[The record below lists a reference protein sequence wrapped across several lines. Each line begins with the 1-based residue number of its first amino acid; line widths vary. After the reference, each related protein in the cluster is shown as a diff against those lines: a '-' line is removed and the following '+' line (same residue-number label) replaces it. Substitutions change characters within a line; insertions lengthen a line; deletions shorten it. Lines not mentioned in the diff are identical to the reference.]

1 MKADKQGAATAGRRP
16 RAPWPLAVRSVA
28 LAALS
33 AVVLG
38 VLVWLG
44 IQARYEQL
52 ILADEGAAQRPVAI
66 VFGAGVRPDGRL
78 SPMLRHRMDAA
89 IALYRSGAVRKI
101 LVSGDNSTIYYNE
114 PGRMYDYAVAAGVPA
129 SDVARDFAG
138 RRTYDTCYRAA
149 EIFGVR
155 EAVLVTQRFHLPR
168 ALFTCRSFGIDAVGV
183 AADPYEYRSNGFY
196 RFRDA
201 FATVRAWLD
210 VYVLRPL
217 PILGPA
223 IDIGL
228 N

>member
-1 MKADKQGAATAGRRP
+1 MKADKHEAAQGARRP
-16 RAPWPLAVRSVA
+16 AAIRVAVRSVA
-28 LAALS
+28 LAVLA

-38 VLVWLG
+38 VLVWVG
-44 IQARYEQL
+44 IQARYERL
-52 ILADEGAAQRPVAI
+52 ILADEDASPRPVAI

-101 LVSGDNSTIYYNE
+101 LVSGDNSTVHYNE
-114 PGRMYDYAVAAGVPA
+114 PGRMFDYAVAAGVPA
-129 SDVARDFAG
+129 DDVVRDFAG

-155 EAVLVTQRFHLPR
+155 DAVLVTQRFHLPR

-210 VYVLRPL
+210 VYILRPL